1 MNEALINQ
9 IFFYGFSAVI
19 LLSGIAVITSRNAV
33 HSAIFLIGTLLGV
46 AGLYLH
52 MSAEFL
58 AGVQVILYVGGI
70 MVLFLFVIMLVSLDK
85 ASHEPQFRKHWP
97 IGLAAFLLLAAEL
110 MYAIYRG
117 RANLDMAVPARVAA
131 AGGPGNTEQIGNTL
145 FQAYL
150 LPFEIASIL
159 LLVAMVGAVVMAKK
173 RI

>member
-1 MNEALINQ
+1 MDQL
-9 IFFYGFSAVI
+9 FFYAFSIVI
-19 LLSGIAVITSRNAV
+19 LVSALLCVTAKNAV

-52 MSAEFL
+52 LNAEFL

-70 MVLFLFVIMLVSLDK
+70 MVLFLFVIMLVNIDQTLKEAVFST
-85 ASHEPQFRKHWP
+85 QWQ
-97 IGLAAFLLLAAEL
+97 IGLVGVLLLGVEL
-110 MYAIYRG
+110 AWFIAKG
-117 RANLDMAVPARVAA
+117 TGLPDQSPANVAPSA
-131 AGGPGNTEQIGNTL
+131 PGQVAQLGNVQQVGDVL
-145 FQAYL
+145 FQSYL